1 MIATPRRTTPV
12 TRTPERTAP
21 ESRGPLVSRRLR
33 WALLAALGF
42 VIVPLVYAV
51 AVLTPVGQRVED
63 AALGGV
69 RESDLFGSDTAL
81 NVISVPVILL
91 LVVVIAAVA
100 LARRRLAVG
109 LGAGVVVLASAATS
123 TLVKRIAERPEI
135 AQSETPNSYP
145 SGHATIALAA
155 LFAVLLV
162 TPRRWRPVVTL
173 VGTAYA
179 VFVANQTVVY
189 GWHRVSDIIG
199 ACAIALFWLG
209 VVRAVGPRV
218 DRGERGDRDGRR
230 GPRRV
235 VTAVLLLATGAT
247 FLVGVGA
254 LVAGTTGA
262 AGLHDAVL
270 VAGRMAS
277 SVSVLAVVTVVWLA
291 DGLHHAAQTD
301 ARTLPPRR

>member
-1 MIATPRRTTPV
+1 M
-12 TRTPERTAP
+12 
-21 ESRGPLVSRRLR
+21 
-33 WALLAALGF
+33 AALGF
-42 VIVPLVYAV
+42 VIVPLVYAA
-51 AVLTPVGQRVED
+51 AVLTPMGQRVED

-69 RESDLFGSDTAL
+69 RESDLFASDTAL

-91 LVVVIAAVA
+91 LVVVIVAVA
-100 LARRRLAVG
+100 FARRRLAVG

-135 AQSETPNSYP
+135 AQSTTPNSFP

-173 VGTAYA
+173 VGAAYA

-189 GWHRVSDIIG
+189 GWHRVSDIVG
-199 ACAIALFWLG
+199 ACAVALFWLG
-209 VVRAVGPRV
+209 LVRAVGPRV

-235 VTAVLLLATGAT
+235 VTGVLLVATGVT
-247 FLVGVGA
+247 FLVGLAA
-254 LVAGTTGA
+254 LVYGMAGGSQDHGA
-262 AGLHDAVL
+262 IL

-277 SVSVLAVVTVVWLA
+277 SASVLAVVTLVWIA
-291 DGLHHAAQTD
+291 DGMHHAPRTD
-301 ARTLPPRR
+301 PAVIAPRV

>member
-1 MIATPRRTTPV
+1 M
-12 TRTPERTAP
+12 
-21 ESRGPLVSRRLR
+21 
-33 WALLAALGF
+33 AALGF
-42 VIVPLVYAV
+42 VIVPLVYAA

-91 LVVVIAAVA
+91 LLVVIAAVA
-100 LARRRLAVG
+100 FARRRLAVG
-109 LGAGVVVLASAATS
+109 LGADVVVLAAAATS

-135 AQSETPNSYP
+135 AQSTTPNSFP

-155 LFAVLLV
+155 LFAVLMV
-162 TPRRWRPVVTL
+162 TPRRFRPIVTL
-173 VGTAYA
+173 IGAGYA

-209 VVRAVGPRV
+209 VVRAFGPSV
-218 DRGERGDRDGRR
+218 DRGERGDRDGHR

-235 VTAVLLLATGAT
+235 VTGVLLVATGVT
-247 FLVGVGA
+247 FLVGVAA
-254 LVAGTTGA
+254 LVYGVTGGAHDHA
-262 AGLHDAVL
+262 AIL

-277 SVSVLAVVTVVWLA
+277 SASVLAVVTIVWFA
-291 DGLHHAAQTD
+291 DGMHHAARTD
-301 ARTLPPRR
+301 TGAVPA

>member
-1 MIATPRRTTPV
+1 M
-12 TRTPERTAP
+12 
-21 ESRGPLVSRRLR
+21 R
-33 WALLAALGF
+33 WGLLSALGF

-69 RESDLFGSDTAL
+69 RESDLFSSDTAL

-135 AQSETPNSYP
+135 AESTTPNSFP

-155 LFAVLLV
+155 LFAVLMV
-162 TPRRWRPVVTL
+162 TPRRFRPLVVV
-173 VGTAYA
+173 VGAAYA

-199 ACAIALFWLG
+199 ACAIALFWVG
-209 VVRAVGPRV
+209 AVRALGPRV
-218 DRGERGDRDGRR
+218 DRGARGDRDGRR
-230 GPRRV
+230 GPRRL
-235 VTAVLLLATGAT
+235 VTWVLLVATGVT
-247 FLVGVGA
+247 FLVGVAA
-254 LVAGTTGA
+254 LVYGVSGGVHDHA
-262 AGLHDAVL
+262 AIL

-277 SVSVLAVVTVVWLA
+277 SASVLAVVTIVWIA
-291 DGLHHAAQTD
+291 DGMHHAARTD
-301 ARTLPPRR
+301 TEALPVR

>member
-1 MIATPRRTTPV
+1 MTF
-12 TRTPERTAP
+12 TPERSAP
-21 ESRGPLVSRRLR
+21 GSRGPSVSRRLR
-33 WALLAALGF
+33 WGLLAALAF
-42 VIVPLVYAV
+42 VIVPLVYAA

-100 LARRRLAVG
+100 FARRRLAVG
-109 LGAGVVVLASAATS
+109 LAAGVVVLASAATS
-123 TLVKRIAERPEI
+123 TLVKRIAVRPEI
-135 AQSETPNSYP
+135 AQSETPNSFP

-155 LFAVLLV
+155 LFAVLMV
-162 TPRRWRPVVTL
+162 TPRRYRPVVTL
-173 VGTAYA
+173 VGAAYA

-189 GWHRVSDIIG
+189 GWHRVSDIVG

-209 VVRAVGPRV
+209 AVRAGGPRV

-230 GPRRV
+230 GPRRL
-235 VTAVLLLATGAT
+235 VTAVLVAASGVALA
-247 FLVGVGA
+247 VGIAA
-254 LVAGTTGA
+254 LVLGVTTASG
-262 AGLHDAVL
+262 HDHEAML

-277 SVSVLAVVTVVWLA
+277 SAAVLVTVTVVWIA
-291 DGLHHAAQTD
+291 DGMHHAARTD
-301 ARTLPPRR
+301 TSALPAL

>member
-1 MIATPRRTTPV
+1 M

-21 ESRGPLVSRRLR
+21 DSRGPSVSRRLR

-42 VIVPLVYAV
+42 VIVPLVYAA
-51 AVLTPVGQRVED
+51 AVLTPIGQRVED

-81 NVISVPVILL
+81 NVISVPVILM

-100 LARRRLAVG
+100 FARRRLAVG

-135 AQSETPNSYP
+135 AQSETPNSFP

-162 TPRRWRPVVTL
+162 TPRRFRPVVTL
-173 VGTAYA
+173 VGAGYA

-209 VVRAVGPRV
+209 LVRAVGPRV

-235 VTAVLLLATGAT
+235 VTAVLLLATGLA
-247 FLVGVGA
+247 FLVGIVA
-254 LVAGTTGA
+254 LVIAVAQSTDV
-262 AGLHDAVL
+262 HDAVL
-270 VAGRMAS
+270 LAGRMAS
-277 SVSVLAVVTVVWLA
+277 SASVLAVVTVVWLA

-301 ARTLPPRR
+301 AAAVPPRA

>member
-1 MIATPRRTTPV
+1 M
-12 TRTPERTAP
+12 
-21 ESRGPLVSRRLR
+21 R
-33 WALLAALGF
+33 WGLLSALGF

-69 RESDLFGSDTAL
+69 RESDLFSSDTAL

-135 AQSETPNSYP
+135 AESTTPNSFP

-155 LFAVLLV
+155 LFAVLMV
-162 TPRRWRPVVTL
+162 TPRRFRPLVVV
-173 VGTAYA
+173 VGAAYA

-199 ACAIALFWLG
+199 ACAIALFWVG
-209 VVRAVGPRV
+209 AVRALGPRV
-218 DRGERGDRDGRR
+218 DRGARGDRDGRR
-230 GPRRV
+230 GPRRL
-235 VTAVLLLATGAT
+235 VTWVLLVATGVT
-247 FLVGVGA
+247 FLVGVAA
-254 LVAGTTGA
+254 LVYGVSGGVHDHA
-262 AGLHDAVL
+262 AIL

-277 SVSVLAVVTVVWLA
+277 SASVLAVVTIVWIA
-291 DGLHHAAQTD
+291 DGMHHAARTD
-301 ARTLPPRR
+301 TEALPVW